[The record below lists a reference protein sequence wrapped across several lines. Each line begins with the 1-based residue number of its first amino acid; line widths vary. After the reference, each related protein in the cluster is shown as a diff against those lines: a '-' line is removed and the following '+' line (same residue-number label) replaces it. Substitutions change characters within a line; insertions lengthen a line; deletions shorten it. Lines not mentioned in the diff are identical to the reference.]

1 MSMRLKTSVHYL
13 HCLEKCCKFEFI
25 MNFREGKGV
34 IWQDDNLQD
43 QILKENSRE
52 AYI

>member
-1 MSMRLKTSVHYL
+1 MTRRLKTSVFAL
-13 HCLEKCCKFEFI
+13 FLEKCCKMEFI
-25 MNFREGKGV
+25 MNFREGKRV

-43 QILKENSRE
+43 QILKENRE